1 LDLTGGWYDAGDHV
15 KFNFPMAWSATTLIW
30 GVLEFG
36 DAWSRSGE
44 MANIL
49 DTVKW
54 PLDYLLKCHP
64 DENTYYVQVGDG
76 GADHQFWGAA
86 ESMNMNRPS
95 FAVTPQNPGTEFAAE
110 GAAALAAGSILF
122 KDDKAY
128 SELLKAKAKSLFEL
142 ADKYRGSSDISAPFY
157 KSYRYGR
164 EGGVREG
171 GEEGWFVLCLFIC
184 VIRMGFSLFSS
195 RCTICFS
202 SYFILSQHHHSLTSA
217 LLLSHP
223 HTHTKPNQTAATGTS
238 SVGPP
243 SGSTRP
249 PRNKNTST
257 WPRMT
262 TMTPAAL

>member
-1 LDLTGGWYDAGDHV
+1 MSLTRLPPLPPSLPSIPRSGKLPANNRIPWRGDSALGDGQDHGLDLTGGWYDAGDHV

-36 DAWSRSGE
+36 DAWAKSGE

-95 FAVTPQNPGTEFAAE
+95 FAITPNNPGTEFAAE

-128 SELLKAKAKSLFEL
+128 SALLKAKAASLFEL

-157 KSYRYGR
+157 KSYRY
-164 EGGVREG
+164 V
-171 GEEGWFVLCLFIC
+171 
-184 VIRMGFSLFSS
+184 
-195 RCTICFS
+195 
-202 SYFILSQHHHSLTSA
+202 
-217 LLLSHP
+217 
-223 HTHTKPNQTAATGTS
+223 
-238 SVGPP
+238 
-243 SGSTRP
+243 
-249 PRNKNTST
+249 
-257 WPRMT
+257 
-262 TMTPAAL
+262 